1 MSPSDFS
8 SKSALLASCPFFTN
22 KSASP
27 LFADVVIRNSERSV
41 VISMTYFTL
50 CPAGRD
56 ATLLGTPNSRE
67 VWSGIGGV
75 VNAGVDGVVE
85 EGVVDCGVVE
95 GGVVE
100 GGVVEGGIVEGGL
113 VEDGVLCGWVALSE
127 TPSKRS

>member
-1 MSPSDFS
+1 
-8 SKSALLASCPFFTN
+8 
-22 KSASP
+22 
-27 LFADVVIRNSERSV
+27 
-41 VISMTYFTL
+41 MTYFTL

-67 VWSGIGGV
+67 VWSGIGVV

-100 GGVVEGGIVEGGL
+100 GGVVEGGVVEGGIVEGGL
-113 VEDGVLCGWVALSE
+113 VEYGVLCGWVALSE